1 MVILEKYPGKC
12 QCLYPTLLFLS
23 SEIRWVEILL
33 SFVGDPTGTEKIVQ
47 VSKPKLCQR
56 MILREEEMKHRF
68 PAN

>member
-1 MVILEKYPGKC
+1 M
-12 QCLYPTLLFLS
+12 
-23 SEIRWVEILL
+23 
-33 SFVGDPTGTEKIVQ
+33 FVSNVVVFVLGNPLGGDPFEFRGRSYGHRKIVQ